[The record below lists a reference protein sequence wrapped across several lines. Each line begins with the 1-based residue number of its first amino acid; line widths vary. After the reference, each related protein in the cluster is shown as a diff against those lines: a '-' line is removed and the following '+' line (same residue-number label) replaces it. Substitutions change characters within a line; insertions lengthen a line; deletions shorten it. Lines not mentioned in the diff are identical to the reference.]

1 MGGGGGGGSY
11 YANLEKL
18 YGTQADQAERLMG
31 LSEKLTYPMY
41 ERMVN
46 ESVDYGS
53 QANQDRLAGQAVAD
67 YQSNF
72 DQAKTAMA
80 DDLKSYGI
88 QPGSPEYNSQIRKMT
103 TSAVGQASAG
113 ATGARERGSQM
124 GFARLQDTTNTL
136 AGIPSNASSA
146 MSSASATGSNLMSA
160 AQREQQQAA
169 ANTAGAV
176 RGGIDLYG
184 FATRAD
190 GGPVLKLKGGG
201 YVQKL
206 AYGGRATGGI
216 EGALQGIQAPP
227 PTPSAPVGPSANSQF
242 ASTVGPGLMR
252 YGDKVGKG
260 IGGQIDKATLSPAEQ
275 AAAQVNSVLPT
286 GAEMTNA
293 AAQYGTEVGSAQTG
307 MLAAQE
313 AGMGAAAAEG
323 AAAGAGAAGAAGATT
338 AGAAG
343 ASTAAATLG
352 AALPWVGAAMLAGSA
367 LGMFAEGGIVNQT
380 GYNKGGEVD
389 GPGGPKD
396 DLIATEIP
404 EGAFVMPIG
413 VVKKLGLKALAKMN
427 EIEDHSAPQ
436 KKRGMVRVRVS
447 DDEFIIQPDA
457 VDKIGLAKL
466 EKIRQDGLAYEK
478 KLGIG
483 KA

>member
-18 YGTQADQAERLMG
+18 YGTQAAQAERLMG

-46 ESVDYGS
+46 ESLDYGS
-53 QANQDRLAGQAVAD
+53 QANKERMAEQAKAD
-67 YQSNF
+67 YQTTF
-72 DQAKTAMA
+72 DQTQRAMA

-88 QPGSPEYNSQIRKMT
+88 QPGSPEYNSQMRKMA
-103 TSAVGQASAG
+103 TSATGQGAAG
-113 ATGARERGSQM
+113 TTAARERADQM

-136 AGIPSNASSA
+136 AGIPSNAASA
-146 MSSASATGSNLMSA
+146 ASSASGTASNLMSA
-160 AQREQQQAA
+160 AQRDQQLAA

-184 FATRAD
+184 FMNRAD

-206 AYGGRATGGI
+206 AAGGRAGGI

-227 PTPSAPVGPSANSQF
+227 PTPDAPVGPSATAQF

-252 YGDKVGKG
+252 YGDKVGAG
-260 IGGQIDKATLSPAEQ
+260 IGRQIDKAMTPTAEATQ
-275 AAAQVNSVLPT
+275 AVDSVLGT
-286 GAEMTNA
+286 GATTN
-293 AAQYGTEVGSAQTG
+293 
-307 MLAAQE
+307 
-313 AGMGAAAAEG
+313 AAAEG
-323 AAAGAGAAGAAGATT
+323 AGTALATEGAAAG
-338 AGAAG
+338 
-343 ASTAAATLG
+343 SAATALG
-352 AALPWVGAAMLAGSA
+352 TALPYVGAAMVAGRM
-367 LGMFAEGGIVNQT
+367 LGMFKDGGIVNQT
-380 GYNKGGEVD
+380 GYGHGGEVD

-413 VVKKLGLKALAKMN
+413 VVKKLGIKALEKMN
-427 EIEDHSAPQ
+427 ELEDHSAPK

-457 VDKIGLAKL
+457 VDRIGLAKL